1 MNKMKNNQDRFFEKA
16 MATLQNTPDP
26 APGIKEA
33 LLQRVLARA
42 ETKTT
47 ASRLKS
53 FVTVYPWRFALGVA
67 VVQGV
72 ACTLV
77 FGSGYTNLIL
87 QFMGR

>member
-1 MNKMKNNQDRFFEKA
+1 MKNNTDRFFKKA
-16 MATLQNTPDP
+16 MDTLQNTADP
-26 APGIKEA
+26 APVIKEA
-33 LLQRVLARA
+33 VLQRVLAQGRK
-42 ETKTT
+42 ET
-47 ASRLKS
+47 ASGRMKN

-67 VVQGV
+67 VIQNV